1 MNTGQLEFQVARP
14 KIKWGTYFQ
23 DLFRPKFGGG
33 FESYSDKEPSVVAR
47 NANGE
52 KRVIAVFRSLQEAR
66 EGATVI
72 ENDFKKLGTAVWCE
86 RYDVPLNFVS

>member
-1 MNTGQLEFQVARP
+1 VNTGQLEFQVAKPR
-14 KIKWGTYFQ
+14 IKWGTYFQ

-33 FESYSDKEPSVVAR
+33 FESYSGKEPSVV
-47 NANGE
+47 
-52 KRVIAVFRSLQEAR
+52 AVFRSLQEAE

-72 ENDFKKLGTAVWCE
+72 ENDFKTLGVAAWCE